1 MKLPEKIL
9 YAHEHTTIDLSGPK
23 KNIDC
28 RLDDFDATAAE
39 YRRLAEHG
47 VVGIIDQT
55 NRGMGRNVAYV
66 QKMAAQAGVEIT
78 HATGYYKEPFLPPE
92 CYTLTEQQ
100 LCDIMVKELT
110 EGIEGT
116 GVRATVIGEIG
127 TSKDITETEAK
138 VFRAASRAHAE
149 TGAPICTH
157 TTLGT
162 RGLEQLEIFKSFG
175 VDLSRV
181 VLSHIDLSADLD
193 YMKRLLDQGV
203 NIAFDTI
210 GKCNYQP
217 DVSRAD
223 WLSRLC
229 AEGYDT
235 QIVMSM
241 DITRRS
247 KIYFLPAGL
256 PLGLCLLL
264 TAVSRTTLPTLTLP
278 LLVPDLFFA
287 ALLAAAYVGY
297 RREGAWM
304 QDDHLTLRRQK
315 GFHLHCVCA
324 LHPDLCLTVQ
334 QSPWAVA
341 AHRANLTLIFPGR
354 LKQKVRSVA
363 LTELAFLQQAER

>member
-157 TTLGT
+157 TTLGM

-287 ALLAAAYVGY
+287 ALLAAAFVGY

>member
-47 VVGIIDQT
+47 VV
-55 NRGMGRNVAYV
+55 
-66 QKMAAQAGVEIT
+66 
-78 HATGYYKEPFLPPE
+78 
-92 CYTLTEQQ
+92 
-100 LCDIMVKELT
+100 
-110 EGIEGT
+110 
-116 GVRATVIGEIG
+116 G

-247 KIYFLPAGL
+247 NFADRGGVGYSYLLDTFAPLASEAG
-256 PLGLCLLL
+256 
-264 TAVSRTTLPTLTLP
+264 
-278 LLVPDLFFA
+278 VPDRAWENLLYRN
-287 ALLAAAYVGY
+287 ALRIYKG
-297 RREGAWM
+297 
-304 QDDHLTLRRQK
+304 QK
-315 GFHLHCVCA
+315 
-324 LHPDLCLTVQ
+324 
-334 QSPWAVA
+334 
-341 AHRANLTLIFPGR
+341 
-354 LKQKVRSVA
+354 
-363 LTELAFLQQAER
+363 

>member
-157 TTLGT
+157 TTLG
-162 RGLEQLEIFKSFG
+162 
-175 VDLSRV
+175 
-181 VLSHIDLSADLD
+181 
-193 YMKRLLDQGV
+193 
-203 NIAFDTI
+203 
-210 GKCNYQP
+210 
-217 DVSRAD
+217 
-223 WLSRLC
+223 SRLC
-229 AEGYDT
+229 AEGYDP

-247 KIYFLPAGL
+247 NFADRGGVGYSYLLDTFAPLASEAG
-256 PLGLCLLL
+256 
-264 TAVSRTTLPTLTLP
+264 
-278 LLVPDLFFA
+278 VPDRAWENLLYRN
-287 ALLAAAYVGY
+287 ALRIYKG
-297 RREGAWM
+297 
-304 QDDHLTLRRQK
+304 QK
-315 GFHLHCVCA
+315 
-324 LHPDLCLTVQ
+324 
-334 QSPWAVA
+334 
-341 AHRANLTLIFPGR
+341 
-354 LKQKVRSVA
+354 
-363 LTELAFLQQAER
+363 

>member
-287 ALLAAAYVGY
+287 ALLAAAFVGY

>member
-229 AEGYDT
+229 AEGPA
-235 QIVMSM
+235 SPCRR
-241 DITRRS
+241 TRPRTS
-247 KIYFLPAGL
+247 PAAATLQTGAVWA
-256 PLGLCLLL
+256 
-264 TAVSRTTLPTLTLP
+264 TATCWTP
-278 LLVPDLFFA
+278 LLRWQA
-287 ALLAAAYVGY
+287 
-297 RREGAWM
+297 
-304 QDDHLTLRRQK
+304 RQACRTAH
-315 GFHLHCVCA
+315 GRTCCTAMHCA
-324 LHPDLCLTVQ
+324 STKDRNNKD
-334 QSPWAVA
+334 S
-341 AHRANLTLIFPGR
+341 RN
-354 LKQKVRSVA
+354 
-363 LTELAFLQQAER
+363 

>member
-1 MKLPEKIL
+1 LKLPEKIL

-223 WLSRLC
+223 WLSRRHADRHEHGHHPPQQLC
-229 AEGYDT
+229 RPGRCGL
-235 QIVMSM
+235 Q
-241 DITRRS
+241 
-247 KIYFLPAGL
+247 LPAGH
-256 PLGLCLLL
+256 LCSAGKRGRRAGPRMGEPAVPQC
-264 TAVSRTTLPTLTLP
+264 TAHLQRTEITRIRGIDNENLSPA
-278 LLVPDLFFA
+278 FY
-287 ALLAAAYVGY
+287 LAGTGKTA
-297 RREGAWM
+297 
-304 QDDHLTLRRQK
+304 
-315 GFHLHCVCA
+315 
-324 LHPDLCLTVQ
+324 PVQ
-334 QSPWAVA
+334 G
-341 AHRANLTLIFPGR
+341 H
-354 LKQKVRSVA
+354 
-363 LTELAFLQQAER
+363 

>member
-247 KIYFLPAGL
+247 N
-256 PLGLCLLL
+256 
-264 TAVSRTTLPTLTLP
+264 
-278 LLVPDLFFA
+278 FA
-287 ALLAAAYVGY
+287 DRGGVGY
-297 RREGAWM
+297 S
-304 QDDHLTLRRQK
+304 L
-315 GFHLHCVCA
+315 
-324 LHPDLCLTVQ
+324 
-334 QSPWAVA
+334 S
-341 AHRANLTLIFPGR
+341 LIHI
-354 LKQKVRSVA
+354 
-363 LTELAFLQQAER
+363 

>member
-1 MKLPEKIL
+1 MEWVQLVLPQEGMLPALLCYRQSFGEDGCIHLQGMTQENFYEWLSCWQERMLGIECNQQWL
-9 YAHEHTTIDLSGPK
+9 Y
-23 KNIDC
+23 
-28 RLDDFDATAAE
+28 
-39 YRRLAEHG
+39 LALTCEDK
-47 VVGIIDQT
+47 VVGS
-55 NRGMGRNVAYV
+55 
-66 QKMAAQAGVEIT
+66 AQVSREMDGYT
-78 HATGYYKEPFLPPE
+78 HSVLLAPDGPPQLLE
-92 CYTLTEQQ
+92 QIEQQ

-247 KIYFLPAGL
+247 NFADRGGVGYSYLLDTFAPLASEAG
-256 PLGLCLLL
+256 
-264 TAVSRTTLPTLTLP
+264 
-278 LLVPDLFFA
+278 VPDRAWENLLYRN
-287 ALLAAAYVGY
+287 ALRIYKG
-297 RREGAWM
+297 
-304 QDDHLTLRRQK
+304 QK
-315 GFHLHCVCA
+315 
-324 LHPDLCLTVQ
+324 
-334 QSPWAVA
+334 
-341 AHRANLTLIFPGR
+341 
-354 LKQKVRSVA
+354 
-363 LTELAFLQQAER
+363 

>member
-28 RLDDFDATAAE
+28 RLDDFDATVAE
-39 YRRLAEHG
+39 YHHLAEQG
-47 VVGIIDQT
+47 VVGVIDQT
-55 NRGMGRNVAYV
+55 NRGMGRDVTYTEKVA
-66 QKMAAQAGVEIT
+66 AEAGVKIT

-100 LCDIMVKELT
+100 LSDIMVRELT
-110 EGIEGT
+110 AGIGDT
-116 GVRATVIGEIG
+116 GIRAELIGEIG
-127 TSKDITETEAK
+127 TSKDITEPEAK
-138 VFRAASRAHAE
+138 IFRAASRAHAE

-217 DVSRAD
+217 DESRAM
-223 WLSRLC
+223 WLSQLC
-229 AEGYDT
+229 RDGYEN

-247 KIYFLPAGL
+247 N
-256 PLGLCLLL
+256 
-264 TAVSRTTLPTLTLP
+264 
-278 LLVPDLFFA
+278 FA
-287 ALLAAAYVGY
+287 DRGGVGY
-297 RREGAWM
+297 SYLLDTFAPMACEAGVPEQTFEKLLYRNA
-304 QDDHLTLRRQK
+304 LRIYK
-315 GFHLHCVCA
+315 G
-324 LHPDLCLTVQ
+324 
-334 QSPWAVA
+334 QSEA
-341 AHRANLTLIFPGR
+341 
-354 LKQKVRSVA
+354 SV
-363 LTELAFLQQAER
+363 

>member
-193 YMKRLLDQGV
+193 YMKRLLDHDAQ
-203 NIAFDTI
+203 
-210 GKCNYQP
+210 
-217 DVSRAD
+217 
-223 WLSRLC
+223 
-229 AEGYDT
+229 
-235 QIVMSM
+235 
-241 DITRRS
+241 
-247 KIYFLPAGL
+247 
-256 PLGLCLLL
+256 
-264 TAVSRTTLPTLTLP
+264 
-278 LLVPDLFFA
+278 
-287 ALLAAAYVGY
+287 
-297 RREGAWM
+297 
-304 QDDHLTLRRQK
+304 
-315 GFHLHCVCA
+315 
-324 LHPDLCLTVQ
+324 
-334 QSPWAVA
+334 
-341 AHRANLTLIFPGR
+341 
-354 LKQKVRSVA
+354 
-363 LTELAFLQQAER
+363 

>member
-28 RLDDFDATAAE
+28 RLNDFDATAAE

-92 CYTLTEQQ
+92 CYKLTEQQ

-223 WLSRLC
+223 WLSCLC

-247 KIYFLPAGL
+247 NFADRGGVGYSYLLDTFAPLASEAG
-256 PLGLCLLL
+256 
-264 TAVSRTTLPTLTLP
+264 
-278 LLVPDLFFA
+278 VPDRAWENLLYRN
-287 ALLAAAYVGY
+287 ALRIYKG
-297 RREGAWM
+297 
-304 QDDHLTLRRQK
+304 QK
-315 GFHLHCVCA
+315 
-324 LHPDLCLTVQ
+324 
-334 QSPWAVA
+334 
-341 AHRANLTLIFPGR
+341 
-354 LKQKVRSVA
+354 
-363 LTELAFLQQAER
+363 